1 MKLPLIK
8 DLAELIKQLKP
19 AIEGNFSAYEE
30 IDPEDAG
37 DPPSMLLTV
46 GWSAESGEWSWQTGD
61 NSYTGGAYHYPTWAT
76 VAIHRRSNS
85 KELARDIRNQLS
97 EAIYQ

>member
-8 DLAELIKQLKP
+8 DLAELIKSLKP
-19 AIEGNFSAYEE
+19 TIGDEYRAYETLG
-30 IDPEDAG
+30 DDED
-37 DPPSMLLTV
+37 DRIPSMLLTV
-46 GWSAESGEWSWQTGD
+46 GWSAESGEWDWQTGD
-61 NSYTGGAYHYPTWAT
+61 NSYTGGAYFYPTWAT
-76 VAIHRRSNS
+76 VAIYRRSNS

>member
-19 AIEGNFSAYEE
+19 AIEDDYRASEFDS
-30 IDPEDAG
+30 ED
-37 DPPSMLLTV
+37 DLPSMLLTV

-61 NSYTGGAYHYPTWAT
+61 NSYAGAAYFYPTWAT
-76 VAIHRRSNS
+76 VAIYRRSNS
-85 KELARDIRNQLS
+85 KEVARDIRNQLS
-97 EAIYQ
+97 EGAE

>member
-19 AIEGNFSAYEE
+19 TIEDDYRAYEE

-37 DPPSMLLTV
+37 NPPSMLLTV

-61 NSYTGGAYHYPTWAT
+61 NSCSGGAYFYPTWAT
-76 VAIHRRSNS
+76 VAIYRRSNS
-85 KELARDIRNQLS
+85 LELARDIRNQLS
-97 EAIYQ
+97 EATWQ

>member
-19 AIEGNFSAYEE
+19 AIMDDYRSSEFDS
-30 IDPEDAG
+30 ED
-37 DPPSMLLTV
+37 DLPSMLLTV

-61 NSYTGGAYHYPTWAT
+61 NSYSGGAYFYPTWAI
-76 VAIHRRSNS
+76 VAIYRRSNS

-97 EAIYQ
+97 EAVYQ

>member
-19 AIEGNFSAYEE
+19 TIGDEYRSSEF
-30 IDPEDAG
+30 DPED
-37 DPPSMLLTV
+37 DLPSMLLTV
-46 GWSAESGEWSWQTGD
+46 GWSAESGDWNWQTGD
-61 NSYTGGAYHYPTWAT
+61 NSYSGGAYFYPTWAT
-76 VAIHRRSNS
+76 VAIYRRSNS